1 MGPVK
6 ITMMLSEGCA
16 HKDQARALLSEAIAE
31 AGVEAEIEEIMVRTD
46 EDAKRAN
53 VIGSPSIKVEGLDV
67 EYADREPDETSNGCR
82 YYNTP
87 AGWKPLPEKGM
98 ILRAISRA
106 QGRTA

>member
-1 MGPVK
+1 MK
-6 ITMMLSEGCA
+6 ITIALSEGCA
-16 HKDQARALLSEAIAE
+16 HKDQARALLKEAIAE
-31 AGVEAEIEEIMVRTD
+31 AGVEAEIEEILVRTD
-46 EDAKRAN
+46 EDAKNAS

>member
-1 MGPVK
+1 MMK
-6 ITMMLSEGCA
+6 ITLMLSEGCA
-16 HKDQARALLSEAIAE
+16 HKDQARALLNEAIAE
-31 AGVEAEIEEIMVRTD
+31 TGVEADIEEIVVRTD
-46 EDAKRAN
+46 EDAKMAN

-87 AGWKPLPEKGM
+87 AGWKPFPEKGM
-98 ILRAISRA
+98 IVRAITRA